1 MRAWRRVL
9 AGATLAV
16 AFAPAGARAQEG
28 ATSTRGGGVEVSGA
42 ADPIPGYAAG
52 SWETQR
58 AYERA
63 LRSAIDPDTVARYAT
78 GLSNRSHMAG
88 TPGQRATRDSVIAWL
103 TAAGL
108 EVGYDSL
115 VLYLPQPLEVSVARV
130 LPAPLEFD
138 LTEPPIPEDPSTRF
152 DVVPAFHAYSGSGT
166 VEAEIV
172 YANFGL
178 PADYRVLDSLGVS
191 VAGKVVLARYGR
203 SFRGIKAREAE
214 RRGAAALLLYNDP
227 EGDGFTKGD
236 VYPEGPMRPE
246 RGLQRGSILNA
257 DGDPSTPTG
266 PSLPGAPRVPEERM
280 MGVARIPVVPIGYG
294 AAAELLGPLSG
305 AVGPEAWQGG
315 LELSYR
321 IGPGPVTARVHV
333 RMESGEPAYR
343 AAFNTIAAIRGTE
356 WPDEWVIAGGHRD
369 SWGPGAIDNVS
380 GTTSVLAAA
389 RAFADL
395 AREGMRPRRTV
406 VFATWDAEEWGIIGS
421 IEWVEANEDRL
432 RGAAV
437 AYLNQDGAVSGGRF
451 GSAASPELAGLVRDL
466 SVEISDPGSG
476 LRLRDAWLAAVNE
489 SREGEPLSEPPVG
502 TMGGGSDHK
511 GFYLRLGI
519 PAAGFGFGGRG
530 GVYHSMYD
538 TPAWMQR
545 FGDPGYRYHTVAG
558 GITASMLA
566 RIANADILPYDHVA
580 LAVWIREELGSL
592 SDSVDETLR
601 AYGAS
606 PDPAAGV
613 MDLPETAGSGASL
626 RAALADALSAA
637 DAMEVAARSL
647 EASRDGR
654 LAFGRPDPETVLRVN
669 ETLRLV
675 GQELAPAPEGQGT
688 WSRNLTVISDPDNG
702 YSALTLPGARL
713 ALRAGDLGAAEEA
726 LVELADAIRGATD
739 RIRDAAVLLGG
750 S

>member
-1 MRAWRRVL
+1 MKTRRRHASPPRIFLVL
-9 AGATLAV
+9 LWALFARSPLAAQESGGATP
-16 AFAPAGARAQEG
+16 API
-28 ATSTRGGGVEVSGA
+28 
-42 ADPIPGYAAG
+42 PIPGSAAG
-52 SWETQR
+52 SWEAER
-58 AYERA
+58 EYERA
-63 LRSAIDPDTVARYAT
+63 LRSAIDPDTVARFAT
-78 GLSNRSHMAG
+78 GLSSRSHMAG

-130 LPAPLEFD
+130 LPVPIEFD

-166 VEAEIV
+166 VEAEII

-191 VAGKVVLARYGR
+191 VEGKVVLARYGR

-214 RRGAAALLLYNDP
+214 RRGAAGLLLFNDP
-227 EGDGFTKGD
+227 EGDGFTKGE

-257 DGDPSTPTG
+257 DGDPSTPNG
-266 PSLPGAPRVPEERM
+266 PSLPGAARVPEERM
-280 MGVARIPVVPIGYG
+280 EGVARIPVVPIGYG
-294 AAAELLGPLSG
+294 AAAELLRPLEG
-305 AVGPEAWQGG
+305 QVAPEAWQGG
-315 LELSYR
+315 LDLNYR
-321 IGPGPVTARVHV
+321 VGPGPVTARVTV
-333 RMESGEPAYR
+333 RTETGDTAYR

-369 SWGPGAIDNVS
+369 AWGPGAVDNVS

-395 AREGMRPRRTV
+395 ARQGVRPRRTV

-421 IEWVEANEDRL
+421 IEWVEANEARL
-432 RGAAV
+432 RGSAV
-437 AYLNQDGAVSGGRF
+437 AYVNQDGAVSGGRF
-451 GSAASPELAGLVRDL
+451 GSAASPELAGMVRDL
-466 SVEISDPGSG
+466 SSEITDPGSG
-476 LRLRDAWLAAVNE
+476 RPLRDAWLAAVNE
-489 SREGEPLSEPPVG
+489 AREEEPLSVPPVR

-519 PAAGFGFGGRG
+519 PSAGFGFGGRG

-538 TPAWMQR
+538 TPYWMQR
-545 FGDPGYRYHTVAG
+545 FGDPGYRYHAVAG
-558 GITASMLA
+558 GMTASMLA

-580 LAVWIREELGSL
+580 LAAWIKDELGSL
-592 SDSVDETLR
+592 SETVNETLR
-601 AYGAS
+601 VAGAG

-613 MDLPETAGSGASL
+613 MDLPEPAASGASL
-626 RAALADALSAA
+626 RAALSDALSAA
-637 DAMEVAARSL
+637 DGMEAAARAL
-647 EASRDGR
+647 AASRDER
-654 LAFGRPDPETVLRVN
+654 LAFGRPDPETVRQVN
-669 ETLRLV
+669 ETLRRV
-675 GQELAPAPEGQGT
+675 GQELAPETAGRGT

-713 ALRAGDLGAAEEA
+713 ALRAGDLEATEAALA
-726 LVELADAIRGATD
+726 ELADAIRGATD
-739 RIRDAAVLLGG
+739 RIRDAAHMLGG

>member
-1 MRAWRRVL
+1 MRARRVVRAS
-9 AGATLAV
+9 AGTIV
-16 AFAPAGARAQEG
+16 ALLWALLTPSLGKAQEPARA
-28 ATSTRGGGVEVSGA
+28 TVA

-58 AYERA
+58 EFERA
-63 LRSAIDPDTVARYAT
+63 LRAAIDPDTVARFAT
-78 GLSNRSHMAG
+78 GLSSRSHMAG
-88 TPGQRATRDSVIAWL
+88 TPGQRATRDSVVAWME
-103 TAAGL
+103 TAGL

-115 VLYLPQPLEVSVARV
+115 VLYMPQPLEVSVARV
-130 LPAPLEFD
+130 LPVPLDFD
-138 LTEPPIPEDPSTRF
+138 LSEPPIPEDPSTRF

-166 VEAEIV
+166 AEAEIV

-227 EGDGFTKGD
+227 EGDGFTKGE
-236 VYPEGPMRPE
+236 VYPQGPMRPE
-246 RGLQRGSILNA
+246 RGLQRGSILNF
-257 DGDPSTPTG
+257 DGDPSTPNG
-266 PSLPGAPRVPEERM
+266 PSLPGAPRLPEERM
-280 MGVARIPVVPIGYG
+280 EGVARIPVVPIGYG
-294 AAAELLGPLSG
+294 AAAELLGPLG
-305 AVGPEAWQGG
+305 GEVAPEGWQGG
-315 LELSYR
+315 LELNYHV
-321 IGPGPVTARVHV
+321 GPGPVTARVTV
-333 RMESGEPAYR
+333 RMETGEPAYR

-395 AREGMRPRRTV
+395 AREGIRPRRTV

-421 IEWVEANEDRL
+421 IEWVEANEARL
-432 RGAAV
+432 RGSAV
-437 AYLNQDGAVSGGRF
+437 AYVNQDGAVSGGRF
-451 GSAASPELAGLVRDL
+451 GSAASPELAGMVRDL
-466 SVEISDPGSG
+466 SSEISDPGSG
-476 LRLRDAWLAAVNE
+476 RRLRDAWLAAVNE
-489 SREGEPLSEPPVG
+489 TREEEPLSVPPVG

-538 TPAWMQR
+538 TPSWMQR
-545 FGDPGYRYHTVAG
+545 FGDPGYRYHAAAG

-580 LAVWIREELGSL
+580 LATWVKGELGSL
-592 SDSVDETLR
+592 SEAVDETLR
-601 AYGAS
+601 VAGAS

-613 MDLPETAGSGASL
+613 MDPPEPVASGTSL

-647 EASRDGR
+647 AAARDER
-654 LAFGRPDPETVLRVN
+654 LAFGRPDPETVRKVN
-669 ETLRLV
+669 ETLRRV
-675 GQELAPAPEGQGT
+675 GQELAPETAGQGE

-702 YSALTLPGARL
+702 YSALTLPGVRL
-713 ALRAGDLGAAEEA
+713 ALRAGDLEGAEA
-726 LVELADAIRGATD
+726 AFAELADAIRGATD
-739 RIRDAAVLLGG
+739 RVRDAARLLGG